1 MRITSLFMVLRSNPT
16 VMIVILLISA
26 AIIALAVGLGVKKR
40 NELLEAG
47 KIVKRPYNFY
57 DMAEIF
63 TLGPVALQAIGNVLM
78 RSELGQLGIQ
88 AQADYQNQRII
99 FRHGSWVGLLKYM
112 GETGPAEMGGKS
124 VYRLWISSYR
134 TYRSSVQGAIEMN
147 EMMTV
152 VEKTL
157 LGFDPNTSVSTEMV
171 TRKSKT
177 DFI

>member
-1 MRITSLFMVLRSNPT
+1 MVSLVMALRANGG
-16 VMIVILLISA
+16 VMAVIIVISI
-26 AIIALAVGLGVKKR
+26 AIIAVAVIIGEKKR
-40 NELLEAG
+40 KELLDAG
-47 KIVKRPYNFY
+47 KIVKRPYNFH

-63 TLGPVALQAIGNVLM
+63 TLGPVSLQAIANVLG
-78 RSELGQLGIQ
+78 RSELGQMGISVQ
-88 AQADYQNQRII
+88 PDYQNQRII
-99 FRHGSWVGLLKYM
+99 FRQASWVGLLKYM

-134 TYRSSVQGAIEMN
+134 TYRSSVQGATEMN

-157 LGFDPNTSVSTEMV
+157 LGFDPNTQVSTEMV
-171 TRKSKT
+171 TRKTKT

>member
-1 MRITSLFMVLRSNPT
+1 MRITPLFMLLRSNPGT
-16 VMIVILLISA
+16 IIIILLISA
-26 AIIALAVGLGVKKR
+26 AIIALAVGLGMKKR
-40 NELLEAG
+40 KELMDAG
-47 KIVKRPYNFY
+47 KIVQRPYNFY

-63 TLGPVALQAIGNVLM
+63 TVGPVALQAIANVLM
-78 RSELGQLGIQ
+78 RSELGQMGIQ

-99 FRHGSWVGLLKYM
+99 FRHSYWVGQLKYM

-171 TRKSKT
+171 TRKTKT